1 MTSDERITW
10 PSQLDSTCCK
20 VPPSNPQPRTPC
32 TNPEQHKLLVLS
44 SESIP
49 RLLWSCQ
56 SHVLLWFFEG
66 VFSLTGRE
74 FRGFPS
80 TTSAHTTKSIFELQN
95 ALLSSWK
102 LLACSLIIQNV
113 LAVQNVQVTEFKE
126 AGWACHI
133 SHSLG
138 AFWRNR
144 FKQQQISN

>member
-1 MTSDERITW
+1 MMRSVNQMPWSYIEAYVTSDERITW

-20 VPPSNPQPRTPC
+20 VPSSNPQPRTPC
-32 TNPEQHKLLVLS
+32 TNPEQHKLFVLS

-80 TTSAHTTKSIFELQN
+80 TTSAHTTKSIFELME
-95 ALLSSWK
+95 ATSMLSYNPERSRCSKCSSDGIQGGW
-102 LLACSLIIQNV
+102 LGMSHITFTRRFLA
-113 LAVQNVQVTEFKE
+113 
-126 AGWACHI
+126 
-133 SHSLG
+133 
-138 AFWRNR
+138 
-144 FKQQQISN
+144 